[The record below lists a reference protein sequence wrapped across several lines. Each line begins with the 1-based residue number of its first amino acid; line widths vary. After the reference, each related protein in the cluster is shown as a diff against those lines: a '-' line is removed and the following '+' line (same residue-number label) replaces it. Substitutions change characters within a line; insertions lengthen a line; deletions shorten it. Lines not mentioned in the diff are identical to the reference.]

1 MSKEKV
7 MPAGLPFV
15 AAGAVWFVLALVLP
29 IYKLLPLLLCAAA
42 AIAVFAVLTSKRKA
56 QIAKLPPAPAVK
68 VRAEEMAKKLDTYR
82 DQLADQAER
91 VSDPQ
96 TARTIRSLSTTLDL
110 IADEVEK
117 DPKDRNKVRKL
128 ANHYGGM
135 LTELVDKYIQGKE
148 VEVDAICDGKDVFI
162 PGIMELVERTGVHS
176 GDSISVY
183 PSFSISDKVK
193 GTILQY
199 AKQLQLPYSSGSDNH
214 DASNMCFEKLGGI
227 LLDHPLTSIQ
237 DYVSVVLEK
246 RPMEIK
252 SPSAE
257 ILPPWQK
264 GLPIDLPVQIH
275 GENGALLPGDVRK
288 LLEEGSF

>member
-7 MPAGLPFV
+7 MPAGLPFA

-42 AIAVFAVLTSKRKA
+42 AIAVFAVLTAKRKA

-82 DQLADQAER
+82 DQLADQAEK

-135 LTELVDKYIQGKE
+135 LTELVDKYIQLEGQAGAVTEGGNVDVTLARIRESLAGAEGALKKILDDLFAGEAME
-148 VEVDAICDGKDVFI
+148 VSAD
-162 PGIMELVERTGVHS
+162 
-176 GDSISVY
+176 
-183 PSFSISDKVK
+183 
-193 GTILQY
+193 
-199 AKQLQLPYSSGSDNH
+199 
-214 DASNMCFEKLGGI
+214 
-227 LLDHPLTSIQ
+227 TS
-237 DYVSVVLEK
+237 VLE
-246 RPMEIK
+246 
-252 SPSAE
+252 
-257 ILPPWQK
+257 Q
-264 GLPIDLPVQIH
+264 
-275 GENGALLPGDVRK
+275 LLK
-288 LLEEGSF
+288 TEGSENKMDFSTLEM